1 LSSFSAAIETGARR
15 LAGSGIDDARREAR
29 LLLAE
34 VTGLNSAAIIAYP
47 ERTLTD
53 DQAVR
58 LEALLRRREAR
69 EPLSRILGWR
79 EFWSLRFALGS
90 ETLDPRPD
98 SETLIEA
105 ALAAVDRN
113 RALSVLDL
121 GTGGGCLLL
130 AFLSEAPNASG
141 LGIDLSDGAL
151 AVAEDNARSLG
162 LGDRARF
169 RQGDWGLGLD
179 ERFDLILC
187 NPPYIPAGAVESLA
201 PEVAVF
207 DPPLALAGG
216 EDGLAAYRR
225 LSDELPRLLVPGGL
239 AVVEIGAG
247 QAESAGAIL
256 AAHGL
261 EPRGSRADLAG
272 ITRCLLFGAP
282 VRRPFVNAAGRGPA
296 DTSELP

>member
-1 LSSFSAAIETGARR
+1 MAARR
-15 LAGSGIDDARREAR
+15 LAGAGIDDARREAR

-34 VTGLNSAAIIAYP
+34 ATGLGGAAIIAHP
-47 ERTLTD
+47 ERALSD
-53 DQAVR
+53 DQAAR

-79 EFWSLRFALGS
+79 EFWSLRFALGR

-105 ALAAVDRN
+105 ALAAIDRN

-121 GTGGGCLLL
+121 GTGTGCLLL
-130 AFLSEAPNASG
+130 AFLSEAPNARG
-141 LGIDLSDGAL
+141 LGIDLSNAAL
-151 AVAEDNARSLG
+151 AVAEGNAQSLG
-162 LGDRARF
+162 LGGRARF
-169 RQGDWGLGLD
+169 RQSDWGLGLD

-187 NPPYIPAGAVESLA
+187 NPPYIPAGTVESLA

-216 EDGLAAYRR
+216 EDGLDAYRR
-225 LSDELPRLLVPGGL
+225 LSDELPRLLSPGGL
-239 AVVEIGAG
+239 AIIEIGAG
-247 QAESAGAIL
+247 QAEAVTAIL

-261 EPRGSRADLAG
+261 ELRGSRADLAG
-272 ITRCLLFGAP
+272 ITRCLLLGAP
-282 VRRPFVNAAGRGPA
+282 A
-296 DTSELP
+296 S